1 MIYFDNAATSRPYKE
16 VLDTYVSLCSEII
29 GNSSS
34 ANGLGTKALSYL
46 EKARKQIKDTLGLT
60 DQDELIFTSG
70 ATESNNEA
78 IRGVAH
84 RHIKEGRHLIT
95 SQGEHASVLSVFKEL
110 EQEGFEVTYLPLDSK
125 GMVSPESLK
134 KALRP
139 DTTLVS
145 LMYVNNEVGTIYP
158 IEEYSQIIK
167 AGSKAAFMSDL
178 TQAIGK
184 LKINFKCLDIWTMSG
199 HKVGGLKSSGLLG
212 VKKGI
217 LIDPLMYGGEQE
229 DGMRS
234 GTVNVP
240 LACSLAT
247 ALRIYI
253 STMDERSRKADALR
267 NYLISEFDKMPDEIL
282 LTSPR
287 EGAIPFVLN
296 FALKHYKASV
306 MVESLSAKDV
316 YVSTRSA
323 CSSHSK
329 SGSHVLYAMG
339 YDDQVADNAIR
350 LSFEGSESLEE
361 GQEFISILKD
371 EMKHLKRI

>member
-95 SQGEHASVLSVFKEL
+95 SQGEPPSVLCVFKDL

-167 AGSKAAFMSDL
+167 ASSKAAFMSDL

-361 GQEFISILKD
+361 GQQFISILKD